1 MEYYII
7 MCQTIPSCRYE
18 VGIQYRERKLFDKE
32 VVKSD
37 RKFFDDVK
45 ITDLHNSEMLY
56 PPLPVRKY
64 ITRMSLLFRNCQ
76 QISSMKETIAELRS
90 NQKTILT
97 LNNNAS

>member
-45 ITDLHNSEMLY
+45 ITDLHNSEMFY
-56 PPLPVRKY
+56 PPP
-64 ITRMSLLFRNCQ
+64 
-76 QISSMKETIAELRS
+76 SSKKTYNSDEYPASELSADFINEWDNSR
-90 NQKTILT
+90 
-97 LNNNAS
+97 ASK